1 LLIGNR
7 LLRQALSSILRKT
20 ADTLV
25 AGESTAPA
33 DLFALI
39 TPLEIGVILADSV
52 ISFPSDFHV
61 INEMQ
66 RLYPNM
72 KMVMIGMELNE
83 STFLTA
89 VRAGV
94 SGYLLNDASAA
105 ELIRTI
111 RAVMRGEAICP
122 PLLCS
127 ALFKAIAQEE
137 RLIPTQRT
145 GPRLTRR
152 QQELVPMIARGLTN
166 KEIASHLNLSEQTI
180 KNHIHRILRRVGAN
194 DRFEVVE
201 RIQHLN

>member
-1 LLIGNR
+1 
-7 LLRQALSSILRKT
+7 
-20 ADTLV
+20 
-25 AGESTAPA
+25 
-33 DLFALI
+33 
-39 TPLEIGVILADSV
+39 
-52 ISFPSDFHV
+52 
-61 INEMQ
+61 
-66 RLYPNM
+66 
-72 KMVMIGMELNE
+72 LNE

-94 SGYLLNDASAA
+94 SGYLLNDASAT
-105 ELIRTI
+105 ELIATI
-111 RAVMRGEAICP
+111 RAVTRGEAVCP

-127 ALFKAIAQEE
+127 ALFRVVAQRE
-137 RLIPTQRT
+137 RLIPSAQRM